1 MVIKLNKNEEILYQ
15 ALLDADAISIAK
27 NFRSVGLPTRRNE
40 SYHYSDLKML
50 LDNIGQI
57 ATTATSTGEFA
68 FNIANSFQLQIVN
81 GEVQILGDKPPSGVV
96 ISTSNGGMSEPNKD
110 IIAQLNSALTKETLH
125 IDVSENLETI
135 IQVDRCFEGKA
146 ALHNDGVEI
155 YIANNSSATIVEVF
169 DGSSEEHLS
178 NSASKLILGK
188 NAKAT
193 HIMVDI
199 SSKKTRHLQTVQ
211 YEIEQGA
218 NLHSLIIHAGSS
230 LARTQ
235 LFANFNG
242 ENAHADFAGLM
253 LVDADR
259 HSDITIDVA
268 HKVPNTTSTEN
279 FKSVVRNQAKAI
291 FQGKIL
297 VAKDAQKTDAAMMHQ
312 GLMLSDDAQILVK
325 PELEIY
331 ADDVICGHGA
341 TCGELD
347 ENNLFYL
354 MSRGIEREQA
364 KAMLVRAFLAEI
376 FDPIT
381 NEDLYDILAGIAD
394 DWLKE

>member
-1 MVIKLNKNEEILYQ
+1 MTIKLNKNEEILHQ
-15 ALLDADAISIAK
+15 ALLDADAKSIAK
-27 NFRSVGLPTRRNE
+27 HFRSVGLPTRRNE

-50 LDNIGQI
+50 LDDIPQI
-57 ATTATSTGEFA
+57 ATTATSTGDFA
-68 FNIANSFQLQIVN
+68 FNIANFFQLQIVN
-81 GEVQILGDKPPSGVV
+81 GEVQIITEPPSGVV
-96 ISTSNGGMSEPNKD
+96 ISTSIGGMSEPNSD
-110 IIAQLNSALTKETLH
+110 IIAQLNSALTNETLN
-125 IDVSENLETI
+125 IDINENVETI
-135 IQVDRCFEGKA
+135 IQIDRQFEGKA
-146 ALHNDGVEI
+146 ALHSDGVEI
-155 YIANNSSATIVEVF
+155 YIADNSNATIVEIF
-169 DGSSEEHLS
+169 DGSNEAHLS
-178 NSASKLILGK
+178 NSASKLSLGK

-193 HIMVDI
+193 HIMVDV

-211 YEIEQGA
+211 YEIDQSA
-218 NLHSLIIHAGSS
+218 TLHSLIIHTGSS
-230 LARTQ
+230 LSRTQ

-253 LVDADR
+253 LVDENR
-259 HSDITIDVA
+259 HSDISIDVA
-268 HKVPNTTSTEN
+268 HNVPNTTSTEN
-279 FKSVVRNQAKAI
+279 FKSVVRNRAKAI

-297 VAKDAQKTDAAMMHQ
+297 VAKDAQKTDAKMMHQ

-347 ENNLFYL
+347 EDNLFYL

-376 FDPIT
+376 FEPIT
-381 NEDLYDILAGIAD
+381 NEDLHNILAGIAD